1 MFVMTRKGK
10 RNIIRLKLPFL
21 NLKLTVNNV
30 KKVIFITGEQ
40 IEPGIKLKIRR

>member
-10 RNIIRLKLPFL
+10 RNIVRLKLPF

-30 KKVIFITGEQ
+30 KKNVIFITGEQ
-40 IEPGIKLKIRR
+40 IEPGIKLNIRR